1 MKFPSLNRFKSPEK
15 AFPTLDELD
24 KSITKFKAK
33 MDDNIRESKGDNYAL
48 KSTVKESFAILP
60 APFDSIASRV
70 WDDSSGD
77 IRERIEYV
85 LSFFNNLQNIDAAQY
100 NRILARIEG
109 AISNKE
115 SPYWNSQDNIKKI
128 QDIIADSIKKN
139 SIKKNSIT
147 KIQTEDSQIQKQ
159 NFVETQSVATAPSPP
174 QDENVRFEENK
185 AYIVKILAET
195 GLPLVLRSEQSIT
208 LEDEK
213 KQEVTSLLEENS
225 KLRENILHTN
235 KSVIEEDEYLLRVA
249 NFYHLTGNSQKAIET
264 YEYILKRDP
273 TKMVVLN
280 NKGVVLDSTGKYNSA
295 LECFNMALERVPEN
309 IHVLSNK
316 GISLYKSGM
325 YQQALECFDAALK
338 IDANYVNA
346 LTFKGHSLYRLGKN
360 NEALDLYNKIIRLDH
375 DNAEAL
381 YNKACLCSIKGD
393 EYGAIT
399 SLERAIRLDSSWKKA
414 ASQDKDLGR
423 LKDNS
428 RFKGIVNYVSN

>member
-1 MKFPSLNRFKSPEK
+1 LKFPSLNRFKSPEK

-33 MDDNIRESKGDNYAL
+33 IDDNIRESKGDDYTL
-48 KSTVKESFAILP
+48 KSTAKESFLILP
-60 APFDSIASRV
+60 APFDSIASMV
-70 WDDSSGD
+70 YDDSLGD
-77 IRERIEYV
+77 TRERIGYV
-85 LSFFNNLQNIDAAQY
+85 LSFLNNLQNIDAAQY
-100 NRILARIEG
+100 NGILTRIEG
-109 AISNKE
+109 TIPIKE
-115 SPYWNSQDNIKKI
+115 PPYWNSQDNIKKI
-128 QDIIADSIKKN
+128 QEIIAR

-159 NFVETQSVATAPSPP
+159 QDFAEIQSVATTPSPP

-185 AYIVKILAET
+185 AYIAKILADT

-213 KQEVTSLLEENS
+213 KQEVISLLEENS
-225 KLRENILHTN
+225 KLRENILQAN
-235 KSVIEEDEYLLRVA
+235 KSIIEEDEYLLRIA
-249 NFYHLTGNSQKAIET
+249 NFYYLTGNSQKAIET
-264 YEYILKRDP
+264 YEHILKRSP

-309 IHVLSNK
+309 VHVLSNK
-316 GISLYKSGM
+316 GISLYKSEM

-399 SLERAIRLDSSWKKA
+399 SLEKAIRLDSSWKKA

-428 RFKGIVNYVSN
+428 RFKGIVNYA